1 MEESNDIRSL
11 RSAVGCNILHGHEN
25 LVDARYVLLHLGY
38 VVLQHSHLDTLCASE
53 SLHDCAV
60 FVPDVLLDHSLEG
73 LNLIDTV
80 VETDD
85 LCDELG
91 ALWHDRGV
99 DGTVDEIKACAEGLV
114 HCSYAVKLRVVRTHD
129 SAVVANQLVTRI
141 AEVAKLLVV
150 EEAQVLQDWIHLE
163 GLGMRVPTV

>member
-1 MEESNDIRSL
+1 M
-11 RSAVGCNILHGHEN
+11 
-25 LVDARYVLLHLGY
+25 
-38 VVLQHSHLDTLCASE
+38 
-53 SLHDCAV
+53 
-60 FVPDVLLDHSLEG
+60 
-73 LNLIDTV
+73 

-91 ALWHDRGV
+91 ALGHDGGV

-114 HCSYAVKLRVVRTHD
+114 HGSYAVKLRVVRAHD

-141 AEVAKLLVV
+141 AVVAKRLVV
-150 EEAQVLQDWIHLE
+150 EEAQVLQVWIHLV